1 MADYDFYKSKYLGGS
16 IPEADF
22 HRLSKRAGEELARYK
37 RIYTVTTPKDTPDA
51 EDMAI
56 CAMAEALYGIE
67 LIANGEGGAVQ
78 SASIGSVSISYGGYG
93 SAGGNQA
100 VDVTPAG
107 QTRELFRAACLY
119 LDIYRGVG

>member
-1 MADYDFYKSKYLGGS
+1 MGGPLMVNYDFYATVYLGGS

-22 HRLSKRAGEELARYK
+22 PRLAKRAGEQLERYK
-37 RIYTVTTPKDTPDA
+37 RLYDVTAPEADS
-51 EDMAI
+51 EDMAV
-56 CAMAEALYGIE
+56 CAMAEAAYTAE

-78 SASIGSVSISYGGYG
+78 SASIGSVSVSYG
-93 SAGGNQA
+93 SGGTQA

-107 QTRELFRAACLY
+107 QAKALFDAACLY

>member
-1 MADYDFYKSKYLGGS
+1 MADYDFYRNSYMGVS

-22 HRLSKRAGEELARYK
+22 PRLVKRAGEQLSRYK
-37 RIYTVTTPKDTPDA
+37 RIYTVTSQEADS

-56 CAMAEALYGIE
+56 CAMADAMYSVE

-78 SASIGSVSISYGGYG
+78 SAAIGSVSTSYGSTG
-93 SAGGNQA
+93 AQA

-107 QTRELFRAACLY
+107 HARALWDAANLY
-119 LDIYRGVG
+119 LDIYRGVD